1 MYIRRKVFST
11 LIDEAGEER
20 LFSTTDF
27 VYDDRYFSEDDEE
40 EEDGWWDSLNKKQ
53 KAAVI
58 AGGTAL
64 GTAATIAGAKFGGKA
79 IAKVGNKIRTNK
91 ALDQDTVGN
100 YDKAIKLA
108 KRGAAKM
115 EKVGKALQVPADKI
129 VSGSKEAGGYIKG
142 VFTKKK
148 K

>member
-11 LIDEAGEER
+11 LVDEAGEER

-40 EEDGWWDSLNKKQ
+40 EEEDSWWNGLNKKQ

-79 IAKVGNKIRTNK
+79 LAKVGNKIRTNK
-91 ALDQDTVGN
+91 ALDQDIVGN

-108 KRGAAKM
+108 KRGAKM
-115 EKVGKALQVPADKI
+115 EKVGKAIQVPADMI
-129 VSGSKEAGGYIKG
+129 VSGSKKAGGYVKG